1 MLFLNKKIRK
11 MKFKYLII
19 GCNSFSG
26 SNFVNFLLKK
36 NINTIGISRSK
47 LKKKLFFPT
56 DLQENNKFLFKKLNL
71 NSDQVKI
78 IRLIDKY
85 KPKYI
90 INFAAQGMVNESW
103 KSPLDWYQTNLIS
116 IIKLLHDLKN
126 KKFLKKF
133 IQFSTPEVYGNTS
146 KEWISESY
154 NFKPS
159 TPYAS
164 SRAACDRHLLN
175 LSDQIK
181 FPVIFTRTANVYGPS
196 QDLYRIIP
204 KTFSHLIFNKKI
216 YLDGNGNSFRS
227 FIHIDDVCEALNL
240 IIKKG
245 KIGETYHISTN
256 KIISIKKLVYKIL
269 SVTKMKRKKLIIL
282 IKKDR
287 LNKDKF
293 YMLGSN
299 KLRRLGWKDKIN
311 LNDGLLDTY
320 SWINK
325 NKKKIKSLSTNYV
338 HKK

>member
-1 MLFLNKKIRK
+1 MKYDFLI
-11 MKFKYLII
+11 L
-19 GCNSFSG
+19 GSNSFSG
-26 SNFVNFLLKK
+26 SNFVNYLLSKK
-36 NINTIGISRSK
+36 YKVIGISRSK
-47 LKKKLFFPT
+47 QKKKLFFPQT
-56 DLQENNKFLFKKLNL
+56 KKKSKFFLFKKLNL
-71 NSDQVKI
+71 NRDQKKI
-78 IRLIDKY
+78 IDLVNRY

-103 KSPLDWYQTNLIS
+103 KNPLDWYQTNLIS
-116 IIKLLHDLKN
+116 IIKLLQDLKN

-133 IQFSTPEVYGNTS
+133 IQFSTPEVDGNTS
-146 KEWISESY
+146 KKWISENY

-175 LSDQIK
+175 LNDQIK

-240 IIKKG
+240 ILKKG

-256 KIISIKKLVYKIL
+256 KIISIKKLVYEIL
-269 SVTKMKRKKLIIL
+269 GVTKMKRKKLIIL

-311 LNDGLLDTY
+311 LKDGLLDTY